1 MPTAAP
7 YDVPGQDRPDL
18 RAGQAEPDLE
28 DTTSASAVTSPA
40 PAAPVREK
48 RVTEPAELAANLA
61 RFFNRME
68 DHAADDPANLV
79 LLDEL
84 TAYLRDCKLRAI
96 ARAARAASEGGD
108 YSINHI
114 AGILGIRKQSLHE
127 LMRKGQALLAAKR
140 ARLGVVDLRERRR
153 RRLDEAGVPERRAA
167 GL

>member
-1 MPTAAP
+1 MPAPAP
-7 YDVPGQDRPDL
+7 YDFSGQARPDHRPGQVQPDPET
-18 RAGQAEPDLE
+18 A
-28 DTTSASAVTSPA
+28 TSAPA
-40 PAAPVREK
+40 ATGTAPIAPVREK
-48 RVTEPAELAANLA
+48 RVTEPAELAANLC

-96 ARAARAASEGGD
+96 ARASRAAQEGGD

-127 LMRKGQALLAAKR
+127 LMRKGQALLAAQR